1 MRPRWGHRSIISD
14 HFCNRILCESMS
26 RRLRAAPRSP
36 FCCARAAAI
45 QCLLHEAA
53 APHCAPSPP
62 CQRSNSQ
69 RRPQSGYLGL
79 GCDAGAASPPSRTT
93 QQARCSVSEAAHED
107 QHGQLQ
113 PQHSKR
119 WSSGTIVGSV
129 ALGRHNTTG
138 GTIATKRGRSL
149 STPFSHSATRA
160 HVAAQST
167 ASASIPALGTE
178 PQPPRRDRVGVHTK
192 TQQVPSP
199 ASHSAQLSQR
209 SAHACAGGTAAVPHL
224 STSLR
229 TDERRSARVHAP
241 DMAQFAIAN
250 LLPWWVRQT
259 SAASTSPT
267 MSVSRS
273 SQLQLQLQRSPWLQT
288 TQSQPTRQLP
298 SLAQRLL
305 LTLQPIIGT
314 SAVVV
319 ADLAAV
325 ALIRCHNGG
334 CRIHR
339 V

>member
-62 CQRSNSQ
+62 CQRSKSQ
-69 RRPQSGYLGL
+69 RRPQSGYLGP
-79 GCDAGAASPPSRTT
+79 GCDAGAASPPSHTT

-113 PQHSKR
+113 PQHSNR

-192 TQQVPSP
+192 TQQMPSP

-209 SAHACAGGTAAVPHL
+209 SAHACAGGTAAVPHR
-224 STSLR
+224 TWPNLR
-229 TDERRSARVHAP
+229 SQTCSHGGCGRHLLHQPHRRCRCHGHRSCSCSCNARRGCRRRSRSQHGHCHRWRSGCCLHCSQSSARL
-241 DMAQFAIAN
+241 QS
-250 LLPWWVRQT
+250 W
-259 SAASTSPT
+259 SPT
-267 MSVSRS
+267 
-273 SQLQLQLQRSPWLQT
+273 
-288 TQSQPTRQLP
+288 
-298 SLAQRLL
+298 
-305 LTLQPIIGT
+305 
-314 SAVVV
+314 
-319 ADLAAV
+319 
-325 ALIRCHNGG
+325 
-334 CRIHR
+334 
-339 V
+339 